1 MKPGNKNSFNSKS
14 KIKINNHEYVYY
26 SIIEAEKN
34 GLDGVSK
41 LPKSLKVLLE
51 NLLRYEDGLTVNES
65 QIIAIKDWLKTKK
78 SIKEI
83 AYRPARV
90 LLQDYTGIPAV
101 ADLAAM
107 REAVK
112 EKNKDPNK
120 INPLSTVDLVI
131 DHSVQVD
138 QSAKADSFDK
148 NVEIEFK
155 RNGERYSFL
164 KWGQSAFDN
173 FRIVPPGTGIC
184 HQVNL
189 EYLSKVV
196 WTDKVKDENYIFP
209 DTLVGTDSH
218 TTMVNGLSVLGWGVG
233 GIEAEAGMLGQPIS
247 MLIPEVIG
255 FEVKNKL
262 PEGTTATDLV
272 LTIVKMLRDKGVV
285 GKLIRND
292 TLKC

>member
-1 MKPGNKNSFNSKS
+1 MKFNSKNSFKS
-14 KIKINNHEYVYY
+14 LDNISSSGKEYKIFNLKI
-26 SIIEAEKN
+26 AEKN
-34 GLDGVSK
+34 GLDGITK

-51 NLLRYEDGLTVNES
+51 NLLRYEDNLTVDKK
-65 QIIAIKDWLKTKK
+65 QILAIKEWLKNKK
-78 SIKEI
+78 SNTEI

-112 EKNKDPNK
+112 EKNKDPNT
-120 INPLSTVDLVI
+120 INPLSAVDLVI

-138 QSAKADSFDK
+138 QSAKKDSFEK
-148 NVEIEFK
+148 NVDIEFK

-164 KWGQSAFDN
+164 KWGQSAFNN

-196 WTDKVKDENYIFP
+196 WSEEYKGEKYLFP

-255 FEVKNKL
+255 FEVTKKM

-272 LTIVKMLRDKGVV
+272 LS
-285 GKLIRND
+285 LIHI
-292 TLKC
+292 

>member
-1 MKPGNKNSFNSKS
+1 MKPGTKNSFNSKS
-14 KIKINNHEYVYY
+14 KISISNKDYTYY
-26 SIIEAEKN
+26 SIPEAEKN
-34 GLDGVSK
+34 GLEGVSK

-51 NLLRYEDGLTVNES
+51 NLLRYEDDLTVNKT
-65 QIIAIKDWLKTKK
+65 QITAIKDWLKTKK
-78 SIKEI
+78 SNTEI

-112 EKNKDPNK
+112 EKSKDPNT
-120 INPLSTVDLVI
+120 INPLSAVDLVI

-164 KWGQSAFDN
+164 KWGQNAFDN

-196 WTDKVKDENYIFP
+196 WSEKVKDEQYIFP

-255 FEVKNKL
+255 FEV
-262 PEGTTATDLV
+262 
-272 LTIVKMLRDKGVV
+272 
-285 GKLIRND
+285 
-292 TLKC
+292 